1 MQVTG
6 MAHGGLG
13 YHYNGAFDA
22 LSSIIRTEGLKGLYR
37 GLWPNL
43 CECDLLSPVTC
54 KLEKLCSESR
64 AKYCHIIL
72 HV

>member
-22 LSSIIRTEGLKGLYR
+22 LRSIIRTEGLRGLYR

-43 CECDLLSPVTC
+43 REREPLPT
-54 KLEKLCSESR
+54 
-64 AKYCHIIL
+64 
-72 HV
+72 